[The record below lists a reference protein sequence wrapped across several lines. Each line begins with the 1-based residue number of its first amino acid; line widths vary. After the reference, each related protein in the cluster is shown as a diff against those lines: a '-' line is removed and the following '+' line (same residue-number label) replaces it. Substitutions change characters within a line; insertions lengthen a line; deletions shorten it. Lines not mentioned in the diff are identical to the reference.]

1 MAISDQFSGLDM
13 KNLIGGPL
21 TAAADASLALAN
33 STATFINTVGFDADG
48 KTRSVK
54 FGYQQKTPNE
64 DGTISENEM
73 DVNVPLLAITP
84 IPNLQIDNVDVLFD
98 MEVKETSKS
107 ESTTDLSASGSA
119 TVGFLGVKISVSGSV
134 SAHESNTR
142 SSDNSAKYHVEVT
155 ASNYGTPEG
164 LARVLD
170 MMAASISPSLVSST
184 PKDANGQDLTEEK
197 KKKVEQNK
205 KLSQEVSDLERQ
217 VSAAKDAYDNQLLQ
231 LKRIASSQL
240 NEYLADINR
249 QLTEQNDN
257 LDGLDK
263 TSPTYETDKKNIED
277 KIGKINSTR
286 DAVSASWN
294 DFQNNLSQLMGT
306 VADSVKD
313 GDPEPA
319 TLSDVFSLKMP
330 KSDASEGTDP
340 YTKQGDNSPTQYEA
354 LRKAQNVAIEDKHQV
369 NTLENSLLDKKK
381 EYNKSIAGI

>member
-205 KLSQEVSDLERQ
+205 KLSQEVSDLDRQ

-249 QLTEQNDN
+249 QLTDQNDK

-263 TSPTYETDKKNIED
+263 TSETYATEKKKIED
-277 KIGKINSTR
+277 DIGKINSTK

-313 GDPEPA
+313 GDPDPQ
-319 TLSDVFSLKMP
+319 TLSDVFALKMP
-330 KSDASEGTDP
+330 KTDASEGTDP

-354 LRKAQNVAIEDKHQV
+354 LRKAQNVAIQDKHQV